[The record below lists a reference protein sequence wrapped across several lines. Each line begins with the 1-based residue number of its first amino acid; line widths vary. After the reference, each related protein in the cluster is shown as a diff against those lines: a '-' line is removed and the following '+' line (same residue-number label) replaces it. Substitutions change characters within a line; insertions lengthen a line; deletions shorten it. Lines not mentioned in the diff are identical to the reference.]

1 MQLQDNGTPTTWI
14 YLNFLCAK
22 INPYIYI
29 YIKKA
34 NYIYNFTGITVNG

>member
-1 MQLQDNGTPTTWI
+1 MQLQDNGTPTAWI

-22 INPYIYI
+22 INPYI